1 MLVTE
6 GLAWERA
13 WRIAVE
19 TSLLPTTK
27 MLRILKFMFHRDL
40 RGDISRIRYINA
52 TRSRLSSELSVLVAN
67 QSRGIWNRF
76 ASYVLV
82 FCGKAVATP
91 FK

>member
-13 WRIAVE
+13 WRIAIE

-27 MLRILKFMFHRDL
+27 ILRILKFVFHRDF

-52 TRSRLSSELSVLVAN
+52 TRRVPDIEGSRV
-67 QSRGIWNRF
+67 
-76 ASYVLV
+76 
-82 FCGKAVATP
+82 
-91 FK
+91 